1 MAEITLKGNKI
12 NTIGFLPEEGTDA
25 PDFSLV
31 NTSLAEVSLANYK
44 GKKLVLN
51 IFPSLDTPVCATS
64 VRKFNAEASKLDN
77 TEVLCISM
85 DLPFAHSRFCTTDGL
100 DKVSGLS
107 GFRNSSFGEDYG
119 VTIVEGGLSG
129 LYSRA
134 VVVVNEEGKV
144 VYKEQV
150 PEIAQEP
157 DYDAALAALK

>member
-12 NTIGFLPEEGTDA
+12 NTIGFLPEVGTEV

-31 NTSLAEVSLANYK
+31 NTSLAEVTLADYK

-51 IFPSLDTPVCATS
+51 IFPSLDTGICAAS
-64 VRKFNAEASKLDN
+64 IRRFNAEASKFEN

-119 VTIVEGGLSG
+119 VTIVEGGFSG

-144 VYKEQV
+144 IYKEQV

-157 DYDAALAALK
+157 NYEAAIAALK